1 MGLGVRLLS
10 YCDSLVATTS
20 KSSFQTP
27 CGNSPRDF
35 GWGCLAETFGAN
47 GVTLCIAYRLTG
59 DKKYLTAALENA
71 DYVLGRNAT
80 GYCYITGFGTKSPMH
95 PHHRISAA
103 DNIEAPFPGMV
114 AGGPNPQQQDI
125 AEVKVYPSKQPDE
138 SYTDVTDS
146 YASNEIAINWNA
158 SILALL
164 GWLEAELQ

>member
-1 MGLGVRLLS
+1 
-10 YCDSLVATTS
+10 
-20 KSSFQTP
+20 
-27 CGNSPRDF
+27 
-35 GWGCLAETFGAN
+35 
-47 GVTLCIAYRLTG
+47 
-59 DKKYLTAALENA
+59 
-71 DYVLGRNAT
+71 
-80 GYCYITGFGTKSPMH
+80 MH